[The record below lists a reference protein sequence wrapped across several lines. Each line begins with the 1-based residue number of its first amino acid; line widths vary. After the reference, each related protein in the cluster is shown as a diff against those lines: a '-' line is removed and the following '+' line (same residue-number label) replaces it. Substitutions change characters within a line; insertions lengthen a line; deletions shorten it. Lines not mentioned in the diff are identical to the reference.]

1 MTTVDLAREALVGHR
16 FAEARQR
23 LQDIID
29 QDSTNADALCECL
42 ICDCYYG
49 SEQASADRFEYL
61 TELAATSQNKPQRL
75 NDLELLL
82 SRHFYCRSLLA
93 ERRGTTD
100 LSANDWLSKHLYNPE
115 KGVGI
120 SVSAILIT
128 KNEESCLA
136 SCLESLKGCVD
147 EIVVVDTGST
157 DSTVKIA
164 EKLAPLHGYMI
175 FQRQGMPLLNLQ
187 RVSGHFGLMQM
198 SNWMKPANN
207 VLRML

>member
-82 SRHFYCRSLLA
+82 YRLMHLNNLLFYYVSLTQYLI
-93 ERRGTTD
+93 G
-100 LSANDWLSKHLYNPE
+100 WFKHKRFDCKKYF
-115 KGVGI
+115 V
-120 SVSAILIT
+120 
-128 KNEESCLA
+128 
-136 SCLESLKGCVD
+136 
-147 EIVVVDTGST
+147 
-157 DSTVKIA
+157 
-164 EKLAPLHGYMI
+164 
-175 FQRQGMPLLNLQ
+175 
-187 RVSGHFGLMQM
+187 FG
-198 SNWMKPANN
+198 
-207 VLRML
+207 